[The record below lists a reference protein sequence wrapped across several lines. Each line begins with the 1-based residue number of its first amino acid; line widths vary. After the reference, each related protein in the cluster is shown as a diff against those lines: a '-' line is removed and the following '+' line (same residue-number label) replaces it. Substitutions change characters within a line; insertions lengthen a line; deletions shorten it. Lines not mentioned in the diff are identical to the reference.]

1 MILRE
6 ENIEL
11 RPSIRIASLPTQ
23 PAVTTD
29 TQNVQ
34 TLPVGEIAR
43 EAVKYVPQDLSDD
56 QKRIARENIGLG
68 DMDPSPVQI
77 YEEAKGAILK

>member
-6 ENIEL
+6 EKIEL
-11 RPSIRIASLPTQ
+11 RPSILSSSIPKQ
-23 PAVTTD
+23 PALTTD
-29 TQNVQ
+29 AQDVQ

-43 EAVKYVPQDLSDD
+43 EAVKYVPQDLTDD

-68 DMDPSPVQI
+68 DMDPSLVQI